1 MTQSKLTGSQIR
13 QRFLDYF
20 ARRGHVVVASSSL
33 IPHNDP
39 TLLFANAGMNQFK
52 DCFLGME
59 DRGYYRAAS
68 SQKCVRAGGK
78 HNDLENVGRTARH
91 HTFFEML
98 GNFSFGDYFKKE
110 AIAFAWE
117 FLTVEMGLDKSRLY
131 VSVYTDDDEA
141 ADIWHHQ
148 EGVPRERIFR
158 FGEKDNFW
166 SMGDTGPCG
175 PCSEIFFD
183 NGPEVGCDDPGCTVG
198 CDCDRYMEI
207 WNNVFMQFDRQ
218 SDGTLVPLP
227 KPAVDTGM
235 GLERI
240 TTVMQGVTSNYDT
253 DLLQGIIG
261 YVEKLSGKRYR
272 TAEKDD
278 VSMRVIADHIRA
290 MTFLIC
296 DGALPSN
303 EGRGYVLRRIMR
315 RAARHAKMLGF
326 AEPVLWR
333 MVDAVR
339 DIMGEAYPELG
350 EREGYIKKVVRAE
363 EERFAETLDRGLAI
377 LNDAVTELKG
387 RQQSVIPGETL
398 FQLYDTYG
406 FPTDLTADIVRI
418 EGFTIDEAGFEAC
431 MERQRA
437 QSREHWKGSGEEGIA
452 AAYKTLHTQGV
463 HSAFNG
469 YGKCSD
475 YSVVTTL
482 LADGRPVNQVQ
493 AGDQV
498 EVITE
503 STPFYGA
510 SGGQAGDTGSISS
523 GNAHLTVFDTLR
535 PYPDLVIHRAR
546 VESGSLRTGDAVDL
560 NVDTARRQAT
570 ARNHTATHL
579 LQAALKEV
587 LGDHV
592 KQAGSLVEAERL
604 RFDFTHFA
612 AMTADETRQVEQL
625 VNRFT
630 MANAGVNSR
639 EMELAEAMGSGAT
652 ALFGEK
658 YGDTVRVV
666 KVGEVSM
673 ELCGGTHVTAAGD
686 IGLFKI
692 VQETGIAAGVRRIE
706 AVTGERAV
714 ALVQEQEQ
722 ALDRLAGLVK
732 SDRAQ
737 LENRLLRLVE
747 RQKELERE
755 IEEFSRNAQAGQA
768 DSILDQVCEIGGVK
782 VLVASVA
789 PADGKGLRELADRL
803 RDKIGSG
810 VVAIGCA
817 FEGKVNLLVVV
828 TKDLTDRLRA
838 GELVAAMAAE
848 VGGRGGG
855 RPDLAQAGGTR
866 PEGLEAA
873 LARAKALIT
882 EALVN

>member
-1 MTQSKLTGSQIR
+1 MTHAKLTGSQIR

-20 ARRGHVVVASSSL
+20 ASRGHTVVTSSSL

-110 AIAFAWE
+110 AIAYAWE
-117 FLTVEMGLDKSRLY
+117 FLTVDMGLDKSRLY

-141 ADIWHHQ
+141 ADIWHRQ
-148 EGVPRERIFR
+148 EGIPRERIFR
-158 FGEKDNFW
+158 FEEDNFW
-166 SMGDTGPCG
+166 AMGDTGPCG
-175 PCSEIFFD
+175 PCSEIFYD
-183 NGPEVGCDDPGCTVG
+183 NGPEVGCDNPNCTVG

-218 SDGTLVPLP
+218 ADGTLVPLP

-253 DLLQGIIG
+253 DLLQGIIRF
-261 YVEKLSGKRYR
+261 VEKLSGKRYR
-272 TAEKDD
+272 DNDKDD
-278 VSMRVIADHIRA
+278 VSMRVMADHIRA
-290 MTFLIC
+290 ITFLIC

-326 AEPVLWR
+326 ADPVLYR

-350 EREGYIKKVVRAE
+350 EREEYIKKVVRAE

-377 LNDAVTELKG
+377 LNDAVAGLK
-387 RQQSVIPGETL
+387 REQKTVIPGDTL

-406 FPTDLTADIVRI
+406 FPTDLTADIVRV
-418 EGFTIDEAGFEAC
+418 EGFTIDEDGFEAC

-437 QSREHWKGSGEEGIA
+437 QSREHWKGSGEEGISSV
-452 AAYKTLHTQGV
+452 YKTLHTQGV
-463 HSAFNG
+463 RSTFTG

-482 LADGRPVNQVQ
+482 LAGGVPVTSVQ

-498 EVITE
+498 EVIAAA
-503 STPFYGA
+503 TPFYGA
-510 SGGQAGDTGSISS
+510 SGGQVGDTGSISS
-523 GNAHLTVFDTLR
+523 GSAHLTVLDTLR
-535 PYPDLVIHRAR
+535 PFPDLIVHRAR
-546 VESGSLRTGDAVDL
+546 VENGTLRTGDAVDL
-560 NVDTARRQAT
+560 SVDTGNRLAT

-579 LQAALKEV
+579 LQAALREV

-592 KQAGSLVEAERL
+592 KQAGSLVEPERL

-612 AMTADETRQVEQL
+612 AMTAAEIRRVEQQ

-630 MANAGVNSR
+630 MANASVDSR

-658 YGDTVRVV
+658 YGDKVRVV
-666 KVGEVSM
+666 RVGEVSM
-673 ELCGGTHVTAAGD
+673 ELCGGTHVAAAGD

-714 ALVQEQEQ
+714 ALVQEQEE
-722 ALDRLAGLVK
+722 ALDRLANLVK
-732 SDRAQ
+732 SDRSQ

-755 IEEFSRNAQAGQA
+755 IEAVERRAQAGQA
-768 DSILDQVCEIGGVK
+768 DSILDRVRVVGGVK
-782 VLVASVA
+782 VLVSAVA
-789 PADGKGLRELADRL
+789 PTDGKGLREMADRL
-803 RDKIGSG
+803 RDKLGSG
-810 VVAIGCA
+810 VVAIGCP
-817 FEGKVNLLVVV
+817 FDGKANLLVAV
-828 TKDLTDRLRA
+828 TRDLTDRLRA
-838 GELVAAMAAE
+838 GDLVAAMAIE

-855 RPDLAQAGGTR
+855 RPDLAQAGGTQ
-866 PEGLEAA
+866 PERLETAMA
-873 LARAKALIT
+873 KVESLIATTLA
-882 EALVN
+882 N

>member
-1 MTQSKLTGSQIR
+1 MTHSKLTGSQIR

-20 ARRGHVVVASSSL
+20 AQRGHTVVPSSSL

-98 GNFSFGDYFKKE
+98 GNFSFGDYFKTE

-141 ADIWHHQ
+141 ADIWHRQ

-166 SMGDTGPCG
+166 AMGDTGPCG
-175 PCSEIFFD
+175 PCTEIFFD
-183 NGPEVGCDDPGCTVG
+183 NGPEAGCDDPNCTVG

-253 DLLQGIIG
+253 DLLQGIIHH
-261 YVEKLSGKRYR
+261 VEKLSGKRYR
-272 TAEKDD
+272 TDAKDD
-278 VSMRVIADHIRA
+278 VSMRVIADHARA
-290 MTFLIC
+290 TTFLIA

-326 AEPVLWR
+326 AEPVLYR
-333 MVDAVR
+333 VVDAVR
-339 DIMGEAYPELG
+339 AVMGEAYPELG
-350 EREGYIKKVVRAE
+350 EREEYIKKVIRAE

-377 LNDAVTELKG
+377 LNDAVTELKA
-387 RQQSVIPGETL
+387 RRETVIPGETL

-452 AAYKTLHTQGV
+452 AVYKTLHTQGV
-463 HSAFNG
+463 RSAFTG

-475 YSVVTTL
+475 YSTVTTL
-482 LADGRPVNQVQ
+482 LVDGQSVTEAS
-493 AGDQV
+493 AGTLV
-498 EVITE
+498 EVITQA
-503 STPFYGA
+503 TPFYGA
-510 SGGQAGDTGSISS
+510 SGGQVGDTGTLSS
-523 GNAHLTVFDTLR
+523 GNAHLAVLDTVR
-535 PYPDLVIHRAR
+535 PFTDLIVHRAR
-546 VESGSLRTGDAVDL
+546 VERGTLRVGDAVDL
-560 NVDTARRQAT
+560 TVDVAQRLAT

-592 KQAGSLVEAERL
+592 KQAGSLVEPERL

-612 AMTADETRQVEQL
+612 AMTQEEIRRVEQQ

-630 MANAGVNSR
+630 MANAQVDSR

-673 ELCGGTHVTAAGD
+673 ELCGGTHVAAAGD
-686 IGLFKI
+686 IGLFKV

-722 ALDRLAGLVK
+722 ALERLAQLVK
-732 SDRAQ
+732 SDRTQ

-755 IEEFSRNAQAGQA
+755 VEDFARQAQAGQA
-768 DSILDQVCEIGGVK
+768 DSILDRVREIAGAR

-789 PADGKGLRELADRL
+789 AADAKGLRELADRL
-803 RDKIGSG
+803 RDKLGSG
-810 VVAIGCA
+810 VVAIGCP
-817 FEGKVNLLVVV
+817 FEGKANLLVAV
-828 TKDLTDRLRA
+828 TKDLTGKIKA
-838 GELVAAMAAE
+838 GELVAAMAVE

-855 RPDLAQAGGTR
+855 RPDLAQAGGSR
-866 PEGLEAA
+866 PERLDAA
-873 LARAKALIT
+873 LAKAEMLIGV
-882 EALVN
+882 ALAS